1 MNEDEIIDYGLRE
14 QAVRE
19 GLDHFGATELT
30 PEGEAAV
37 EMIEQMFKD
46 GANIENIAE
55 IFEIEVEAIKVLL
68 MTKSILEERK
78 REV

>member
-1 MNEDEIIDYGLRE
+1 MEDDIIDYALRE
-14 QAVRE
+14 QAVKE

-37 EMIEQMFKD
+37 EVIEEMFRS
-46 GANIENIAE
+46 GANIEDIAE
-55 IFEIEVEAIKVLL
+55 IFEIEIEAIKILL
-68 MTKSILEERK
+68 MTKSVLEERK